1 MNDSAEFSC
10 LAENSFGRANATI
23 VLIVEVSIEI
33 NDIPIKETVSRA
45 NFLFSFVNLRIY
57 CKNPN
62 ELLCF
67 LTYNYL
73 NINVK
78 FIHD

>member
-33 NDIPIKETVSRA
+33 NDIPIKETVPKATYYIFR
-45 NFLFSFVNLRIY
+45 FSCLDPKKNLE
-57 CKNPN
+57 CQSQM
-62 ELLCF
+62 
-67 LTYNYL
+67 
-73 NINVK
+73 
-78 FIHD
+78 

>member
-33 NDIPIKETVSRA
+33 NDIPIKETVARA
-45 NFLFSFVNLRIY
+45 TFSTFFRKSKRHIIVKTQVEKFNL
-57 CKNPN
+57 KKMEN
-62 ELLCF
+62 
-67 LTYNYL
+67 
-73 NINVK
+73 
-78 FIHD
+78 

>member
-45 NFLFSFVNLRIY
+45 KFSKEQSKF
-57 CKNPN
+57 KNI
-62 ELLCF
+62 L
-67 LTYNYL
+67 
-73 NINVK
+73 
-78 FIHD
+78 